1 MGLVLTWHND
11 ASKEWRA
18 LSSQA
23 TNPSAISY
31 KPKINSRT
39 VQGESNGVRAR
50 GETGDQ
56 DGEEQDDEEVEIGQA
71 TVYDESRANIS
82 VHGFWRW
89 GNTNLYDMIIFNLDA
104 GSYLLKTSPKSLATA
119 EKYKKE
125 KYFQHCLEGQRY
137 FNPMVYLADGI
148 TGMEAVAAQ
157 RRLTSLLSNKLE
169 RECLEMCGFVRDQM

>member
-89 GNTNLYDMIIFNLDA
+89 GNTNLFDMIIFNLDA
-104 GSYLLKTSPKSLATA
+104 GSYLRQTCVKDLEMA
-119 EKYKKE
+119 EKDNKD
-125 KYFQHCLEGQRY
+125 KYLQPCQECRRIFTH
-137 FNPMVYLADGI
+137 MV
-148 TGMEAVAAQ
+148 
-157 RRLTSLLSNKLE
+157 
-169 RECLEMCGFVRDQM
+169 